1 MLQFFNNMFI
11 LVQIQFLK
19 LLSTIVTN
27 NFNLLW
33 ISHFGI
39 FILFITV
46 NRAFDIR

>member
-33 ISHFGI
+33 ISYFGI

-46 NRAFDIR
+46 NRAFGRR